1 MKSSGRRNSSVD
13 ALSELK
19 SRINSKVVLRSR
31 SSSIDSQRQAV
42 FAAQDSSI
50 ENNVYQ
56 VVDSKYQGQNGET
69 SEDNTN

>member
-1 MKSSGRRNSSVD
+1 MKTSGRRNSSVD

-42 FAAQDSSI
+42 FAAAQDDSI

-56 VVDSKYQGQNGET
+56 VVEVKY
-69 SEDNTN
+69 